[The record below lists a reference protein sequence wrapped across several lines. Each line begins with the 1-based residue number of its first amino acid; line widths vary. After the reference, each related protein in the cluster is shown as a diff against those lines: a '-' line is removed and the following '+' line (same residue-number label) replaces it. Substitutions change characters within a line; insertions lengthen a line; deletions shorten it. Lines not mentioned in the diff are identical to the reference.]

1 MRIIHAAAYK
11 RLLHPLEDKHM
22 DENKRL
28 QKVWRTLISL
38 AHGYFER
45 RFKFTCEKYELDG
58 PALIIGNHVTNW
70 DPLLL
75 ALSFPKNHI
84 HFVASE
90 HLFRLG
96 WVSKLI
102 SFLVAPIPRR
112 KGASG
117 AATTM
122 DCLRKMRAG
131 RTVCIYGEGE
141 TTWDGR
147 TKAIF
152 PATGTLARASGA
164 TLITYR
170 LEGGY
175 LTAPRWAK
183 KNRRGRMRG
192 YIVNRYTPDQ
202 LKLMKPQEIEEI
214 INRDIYEDEWARQ
227 KADPVKYKGKNLA
240 KDIEVAVFLCPK
252 CKKIGTIHGEGNTV
266 SCECGLK
273 LNLNEYGT
281 FEPAEP
287 FENMAQW
294 NDWQHKCL
302 KDGDFVHGDMLFSD
316 PGMTLY
322 FYAADAKKGAE
333 IANGSLSIANG
344 AMHVGSRCF
353 PLAEI
358 NDMALIQRKK
368 LCFMHGEDYYEIKAD
383 KPSCLRKYLA
393 VWQNETGRENTK

>member
-1 MRIIHAAAYK
+1 
-11 RLLHPLEDKHM
+11 M

-28 QKVWRTLISL
+28 QKVWRLL
-38 AHGYFER
+38 YAVAHGYFKR
-45 RFKFTCEKYELDG
+45 RFRFSYEQYELEG
-58 PALIIGNHVTNW
+58 PHLIIGNHVTNW

-102 SFLVAPIPRR
+102 NYLVAPIPRR

-131 RTVCIYGEGE
+131 RNICIYGEGE

-147 TKAIF
+147 TKGIF

-183 KNRRGRMRG
+183 KNRKGRMRG
-192 YIVNRYTPDQ
+192 YIVNRYTPEQ
-202 LKLMKPQEIEEI
+202 LRAMKPQEIEEI
-214 INRDIYEDEWARQ
+214 INRDIYEDEWERQ
-227 KADPVKYKGKNLA
+227 KTDPVKYRGKNLA
-240 KDIEVAVFLCPK
+240 KDIEVAAFLCPK
-252 CKKIGTIHGEGNTV
+252 CKKIGTVHGEGNDV
-266 SCECGLK
+266 ICECGFHTSVT
-273 LNLNEYGT
+273 EYGT

-294 NDWQHKCL
+294 NDWQHEAL
-302 KDGDFVHGDMLFSD
+302 KNGDFEHGDALFSD
-316 PGMTLY
+316 PGMTLFKY
-322 FYAADAKKGAE
+322 TEGIRKGE
-333 IANGSLSIANG
+333 IIETGDLKMTKEAMAIAQ
-344 AMHVGSRCF
+344 HVF

-368 LCFMHGEDYYEIKAD
+368 LAFMHGEDYYEIKAD
-383 KPSCLRKYLA
+383 QPRCMRKYLA
-393 VWQNETGRENTK
+393 VWQNETCRKNTK

>member
-1 MRIIHAAAYK
+1 
-11 RLLHPLEDKHM
+11 M
-22 DENKRL
+22 DENKRY
-28 QKVWRTLISL
+28 QRVWRTLCGVARL
-38 AHGYFER
+38 YFEK
-45 RFKFTCEKYELDG
+45 RFRLSCEKYELEG
-58 PALIIGNHVTNW
+58 PHLIIGNHVTNW

-102 SFLVAPIPRR
+102 SYLVAPIPRR

-131 RTVCIYGEGE
+131 RNVCIYGEGE

-147 TKAIF
+147 TKSIF
-152 PATGTLARASGA
+152 PATGTLAKASGA

-192 YIVNRYTPDQ
+192 YIVNRYTPEQ
-202 LKLMKPQEIEEI
+202 LKAMKPQEIEDI

-227 KADPVKYKGKNLA
+227 KADPVKYKGRNLA
-240 KDIEVAVFLCPK
+240 KDIEVAAFLCPK
-252 CKKIGTIHGEGNTV
+252 CKKIGTVHGVGNTV
-266 SCECGLK
+266 TCECGLK
-273 LNLNEYGT
+273 FDVTEYGT
-281 FEPAEP
+281 FSPADL

-294 NDWQHKCL
+294 NDWQHEAL
-302 KDGDFVHGDMLFSD
+302 KNGDYVHGDTLFSD
-316 PGMTLY
+316 PGMTLLR
-322 FYAADAKKGAE
+322 FVEGARKGEAVE
-333 IANGSLSIANG
+333 SGDLSIADG
-344 AMHVGSRCF
+344 SLIIGSRSF
-353 PLAEI
+353 ALTEI

-368 LCFMHGEDYYEIKAD
+368 LCVTCGEEYYEIKAEN
-383 KPSCLRKYLA
+383 PCCLRKYLA
-393 VWQNETGRENTK
+393 VWQNETGRKNTK

>member
-1 MRIIHAAAYK
+1 
-11 RLLHPLEDKHM
+11 M
-22 DENKRL
+22 DENKRY
-28 QKVWRTLISL
+28 QKVWRMLYAI
-38 AHGYFER
+38 AHRYFEK
-45 RFKFTCEKYELDG
+45 RFKFSYEQYQLDG

-131 RTVCIYGEGE
+131 RAVCIYGEGE

-147 TKAIF
+147 TKGIF

-170 LEGGY
+170 MEGGY

-183 KNRRGRMRG
+183 KNRKGRMRG
-192 YIVNRYTPDQ
+192 YIVNRYSPEQ
-202 LKLMKPQEIEEI
+202 LKAMKPQDIEAM
-214 INRDIYEDEWARQ
+214 INKDIYEDEWERQ
-227 KADPVKYKGKNLA
+227 KTDPVKYRGKNLA
-240 KDIEVAVFLCPK
+240 QDIEVAVFLCPK
-252 CKKIGTIHGEGNTV
+252 CKKIGTIHGEGDHL
-266 SCECGLK
+266 SCECGFK
-273 LNLNEYGT
+273 TSVTEYGT

-294 NDWQHKCL
+294 NDWQHECL
-302 KDGDFVHGDMLFSD
+302 KNGDFVHGDTLFSD
-316 PGMTLY
+316 PGMTLFHY
-322 FYAADAKKGAE
+322 TEGVRKGE
-333 IANGSLSIANG
+333 ITETGDLSITKET
-344 AMHVGSRCF
+344 MTVGSRSF
-353 PLAEI
+353 PIAEI
-358 NDMALIQRKK
+358 SDMALIQRKK
-368 LCFMHGEDYYEIKAD
+368 LCITHGDEYYEIKAEN
-383 KPSCLRKYLA
+383 PCCLRKYLA